1 MWILQY
7 FTENDVHHSYFYGKI
22 LSVENN
28 IIKKRRKQMLRALN
42 ENEYRKE
49 IGIEGY
55 EEKIENKEIM
65 NIFELVI
72 ASYPYVSEDIL
83 NLMSESC
90 ETVIN
95 QVLLALFNNAAMNEP
110 LEKVNI
116 SFIFNTLA
124 DFCKMYCD
132 GRNILNGRE
141 VLFEEFQKVTATYLD
156 TWIKDAGG
164 VVEYSK
170 GILSIEVSVF
180 NGFYKNGKFNYLIN
194 RR

>member
-1 MWILQY
+1 LEY

-49 IGIEGY
+49 IGVEGY

-72 ASYPYVSEDIL
+72 ASHPYVSEDIL
-83 NLMSESC
+83 TLMSNSC

-95 QVLLALFNNAAMNEP
+95 QVLLALFNNAAMNTP
-110 LEKVNI
+110 LEKMDVT
-116 SFIFNTLA
+116 FIFHTLA
-124 DFCKMYCD
+124 DFCRMYCEEN
-132 GRNILNGRE
+132 NIENGKE
-141 VLFEEFQKVTATYLD
+141 VLFEEFQKVTATYLVA
-156 TWIKDAGG
+156 WIRDAGG
-164 VVEYSK
+164 VVEYTN
-170 GILSIEVSVF
+170 GQLSIEVSIF
-180 NGFYKNGKFNYLIN
+180 NDFYKDGKFNYLIN
-194 RR
+194 RK